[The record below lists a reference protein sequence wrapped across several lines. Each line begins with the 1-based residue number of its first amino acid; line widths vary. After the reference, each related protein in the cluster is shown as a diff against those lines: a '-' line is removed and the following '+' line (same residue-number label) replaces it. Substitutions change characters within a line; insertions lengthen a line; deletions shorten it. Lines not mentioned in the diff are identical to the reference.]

1 MSTKLYLT
9 DPDPGTVEG
18 ALIKAARLSV
28 GDYGRVSPILPTDIM
43 WAVLLEAAKN
53 VANDVPNYAFAE
65 PLADKDFVISPVPS
79 AAIRRLIKLSMV
91 AVLRDSAYAKQSAD
105 GVGAKIK
112 AGLDSIDTGKSVDMG
127 RDLHE
132 KADKAYR
139 HALFMY
145 NARLLQPIDIDLYKD
160 TGADDTLE
168 IN

>member
-28 GDYGRVSPILPTDIM
+28 GDYGKASPTLPTDIM
-43 WAVLLEAAKN
+43 WAILLEAAKN
-53 VANDVPNYAFAE
+53 VANDVSNYAFVE
-65 PLADKDFVISPVPS
+65 PLVDKDFAINPAPS
-79 AAIRRLIKLSMV
+79 VAIQRLIKLNMV
-91 AVLRDSAYAKQSAD
+91 AILRDSAYAKQNAD

-112 AGLDSIDTGKSVDMG
+112 AGLDSIDTGKSADMG
-127 RDLHE
+127 KDLYE

-139 HALFMY
+139 HALFLY
-145 NARLLQPIDIDLYKD
+145 NARLLRPIDIDLYKD

>member
-28 GDYGRVSPILPTDIM
+28 GDYGKASPTLPTDIM
-43 WAVLLEAAKN
+43 WAILLEAAKN
-53 VANDVPNYAFAE
+53 VANDVSNYAFVE
-65 PLADKDFVISPVPS
+65 PLVDKDFAINPVPS
-79 AAIRRLIKLSMV
+79 VAIQRLIKLNMV
-91 AVLRDSAYAKQSAD
+91 AVLRDSAYAKQNAD

-112 AGLDSIDTGKSVDMG
+112 AGLDSIDTGKSA
-127 RDLHE
+127 DLGKDLYE

-139 HALFMY
+139 HALFLY
-145 NARLLQPIDIDLYKD
+145 NARLLRPIDIDLYKD

>member
-28 GDYGRVSPILPTDIM
+28 GDHGKASPTLPTDIM
-43 WAVLLEAAKN
+43 WAILLEAAKN
-53 VANDVPNYAFAE
+53 VANDVSNYAFVE
-65 PLADKDFVISPVPS
+65 PLVDKDFAINPVPS
-79 AAIRRLIKLSMV
+79 VAIQRLIKLNMV
-91 AVLRDSAYAKQSAD
+91 AVLRDSAYAKQNAD

-112 AGLDSIDTGKSVDMG
+112 AGLDSIDTGKSADMG
-127 RDLHE
+127 KDLYE

-139 HALFMY
+139 HALFLY
-145 NARLLQPIDIDLYKD
+145 NARLLRPIDIDLYKD